1 MDKVRSKYKETRCTC
16 ITDLVKGQNKKQ
28 HRPTGAGALSRSSLS
43 LKSVVVIVENRE
55 QCKSRCFPRGPKAN
69 ATGHTRLEFKVKKRH
84 HVASS
89 RAKAHRVAETKIKIE
104 IKSRSRPTKV
114 ELRFKNSV
122 AARKARGDNS
132 VAARKARGDKV
143 ETKKSRYSLE
153 ADSFDAQGARIDSI
167 RIRKPVLLPP

>member
-16 ITDLVKGQNKKQ
+16 ITDLAKGQNKKQ
-28 HRPTGAGALSRSSLS
+28 HRPTGVEALSRNSFS
-43 LKSVVVIVENRE
+43 LKSVVVRVENRE
-55 QCKSRCFPRGPKAN
+55 QCKSRYYPTGFKAN
-69 ATGHTRLEFKVKKRH
+69 ATGHTRLEFKVRKRH

-114 ELRFKNSV
+114 ELRFENSV

-132 VAARKARGDKV
+132 VAARKARGDRAEIKRAN
-143 ETKKSRYSLE
+143 T
-153 ADSFDAQGARIDSI
+153 G
-167 RIRKPVLLPP
+167 